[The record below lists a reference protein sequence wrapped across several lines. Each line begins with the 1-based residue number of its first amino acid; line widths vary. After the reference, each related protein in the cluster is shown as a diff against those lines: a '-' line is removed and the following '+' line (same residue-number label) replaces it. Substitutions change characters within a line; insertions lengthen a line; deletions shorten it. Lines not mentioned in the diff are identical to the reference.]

1 LLVLRT
7 TQLED
12 GRARERAKSQMV
24 RRLKVRLAA
33 AEARIVELSKND
45 DIMHIERSVGG
56 RYLTPQGAV
65 AIALR
70 RNLGNCAC
78 AFRDETLDS
87 QYVQYS
93 PCISLHDMHLHYL
106 LFMVAP
112 NDVESTL
119 NHVERRCYMLV
130 ELLVVTPQPLVEPVS
145 LQPRWTSLVVVAKVQ
160 TWVWSCLTT
169 CPNGQLHGRK

>member
-1 LLVLRT
+1 
-7 TQLED
+7 
-12 GRARERAKSQMV
+12 MV

-145 LQPRWTSLVVVAKVQ
+145 LQPRWTSLVVWFAMLLLLLLRTMLAKVQ

>member
-1 LLVLRT
+1 
-7 TQLED
+7 
-12 GRARERAKSQMV
+12 MV

-119 NHVERRCYMLV
+119 NHVERRCYMLD

-145 LQPRWTSLVVVAKVQ
+145 LQPRWTSLVVWCQGADLGMVLLDDVSKWTVARAEVK
-160 TWVWSCLTT
+160 TSAALTASYR
-169 CPNGQLHGRK
+169 LRIMVK